1 MAKTIGQRRRTWID
15 FQDLTSATNRIA
27 LVHYDYGLRPWPY
40 PDRRAARMDWAVSL
54 YERQLETAQWLDD
67 DRVPAVNLHT
77 GTEIFAEAFGCRIV
91 YPGDNMPY
99 ALSCVEDA
107 SGVAGLRM
115 PSIHEGPLGDIFD
128 MTDRIRD
135 RVGPDAILHLP
146 DIQSPF
152 DIAALIWKKEDFLMA
167 LIDEPE
173 AVHELVAMTREL
185 LAAFLDEWFRRYGTA
200 YIAHYPDYYMEG
212 GMTLSEDEIGAISP
226 ATFREFC
233 LDSLNFLSDRYGGIG
248 IHSCANSRHQW
259 TGFRDIRGLRML
271 NLIQP
276 AHILEEAYPFFER
289 QTAQMHSFFGEAR
302 HGADWPGPGTDAH
315 VVLSAPASDRES
327 ALRALERLR
336 QPGARP

>member
-1 MAKTIGQRRRTWID
+1 MARTVEQRRRTWID
-15 FQDLTSATNRIA
+15 FQDLSSPVNRIA
-27 LVHYDYGLRPWPY
+27 LVLYDYGQRPWPY

-77 GTEIFAEAFGCRIV
+77 GTEIFAEAFGCRV
-91 YPGDNMPY
+91 AYPGDNMPY
-99 ALSCVEDA
+99 ALARVESAAD
-107 SGVAGLRM
+107 VAKLSV
-115 PSIHEGPLGDIFD
+115 PSVFDGPLGDIFD

-135 RVGPDAILHLP
+135 RVGPDAVLHLP

-152 DIAALIWKKEDFLMA
+152 DIAALIWKKEDFLIA

-173 AVHELVAMTREL
+173 AVHELVAMTRTL
-185 LAAFLDEWFRRYGTA
+185 LTAFLDEWFRRYGTA

-226 ATFREFC
+226 GFFRTYC
-233 LDSLNFLSDRYGGIG
+233 LDSLNALSDRYGGIG

-259 TGFRDIRGLRML
+259 EGFRDVRGLRML

-276 AHILEEAYPFFER
+276 APVLEEAYAFFAG
-289 QTAQMHSFFGEAR
+289 QTAQMHSFFGELR
-302 HGADWPGPGTDAH
+302 HAPDWAGPGPDAH
-315 VVLSAPASDRES
+315 VVLMESASDRDS
-327 ALRALERLR
+327 ALRALERMR
-336 QPGARP
+336 RPGARR